1 MSHETVV
8 SLLGTE
14 AIARLQ
20 QPIASA
26 VGLPGRAYTD
36 PAFFQLEQTGLFP
49 RSWVGVAFAEDIPD
63 RGDAIPVAIGDK
75 PIVLVRAENG
85 EIRAFHNV
93 CRHRAILV
101 VKEAARGLT
110 NLQCPYHAWTYGLDG
125 ALKATPYWDGT
136 PGGSAGLDKSA
147 NGLVPVRVGV
157 WNHVVFVNLDGNA
170 APLDEYLAPAIASL
184 APVDLDTWTLGHRAT
199 WEFQANW
206 KLVLE
211 NWENYHHVWVH
222 EGIFLKMSEEVDL
235 ATGECYTESLP
246 DGNVMILRR
255 KSSAPARSVGPTVA
269 TASLP
274 RIPGRNG
281 AVSAF
286 TGQTTAVLPNTTMT
300 MGPSAYAPV
309 VYTPIGP
316 DRTRAS
322 MAWYFAG
329 TAATDAEHLE
339 PRERTFDRWL
349 GKTRRYEDRG
359 GVRAQDFG
367 CMEMQQAAR
376 FSPAADVTRFSP
388 VWEANVHHFQN
399 WVVRTLAG

>member
-1 MSHETVV
+1 
-8 SLLGTE
+8 
-14 AIARLQ
+14 
-20 QPIASA
+20 
-26 VGLPGRAYTD
+26 
-36 PAFFQLEQTGLFP
+36 
-49 RSWVGVAFAEDIPD
+49 
-63 RGDAIPVAIGDK
+63 
-75 PIVLVRAENG
+75 
-85 EIRAFHNV
+85 
-93 CRHRAILV
+93 
-101 VKEAARGLT
+101 
-110 NLQCPYHAWTYGLDG
+110 
-125 ALKATPYWDGT
+125 
-136 PGGSAGLDKSA
+136 
-147 NGLVPVRVGV
+147 
-157 WNHVVFVNLDGNA
+157 
-170 APLDEYLAPAIASL
+170 
-184 APVDLDTWTLGHRAT
+184 
-199 WEFQANW
+199 
-206 KLVLE
+206 
-211 NWENYHHVWVH
+211 
-222 EGIFLKMSEEVDL
+222 
-235 ATGECYTESLP
+235 
-246 DGNVMILRR
+246 MILRR

-269 TASLP
+269 NATLP

-281 AVSAF
+281 AASAF